1 MEGHAGKAPAGSGG
15 ELLLELV
22 PPLAAGGGGHTQR
35 RLATAGGELGCLNLV
50 RRNIVAIH

>member
-22 PPLAAGGGGHTQR
+22 PPLAAGGGAHKDAYNSYV
-35 RLATAGGELGCLNLV
+35 LLEESWAA
-50 RRNIVAIH
+50 